1 MESLNE
7 YIQGYKNQL
16 NRGHIQ
22 KAYKG
27 IMTIMT
33 SLKNYL
39 EKNYPNINFPK
50 CSQE

>member
-7 YIQGYKNQL
+7 YIQEYKNQL